1 MYLDWLIYLSCIYIY
16 STCIST
22 CTVQYIQ
29 GTCVTTYRKH
39 INIFYCEYSV
49 YYIIIYIYISFCLI
63 FSAKTDSLYIYT
75 CRPTYKHI
83 WYMYLKYVSIKHII
97 LYQCIQYIWLIKM
110 FISSFEFTEHS
121 KLKNFLTVV
130 EVLAT
135 IGSIKTYCSKTYCIN
150 FMVNISVLK
159 DIYNTKF

>member
-1 MYLDWLIYLSCIYIY
+1 MIHVFKVCKYQTYYTVPVYTVYLID
-16 STCIST
+16 
-22 CTVQYIQ
+22 
-29 GTCVTTYRKH
+29 
-39 INIFYCEYSV
+39 
-49 YYIIIYIYISFCLI
+49 
-63 FSAKTDSLYIYT
+63 
-75 CRPTYKHI
+75 
-83 WYMYLKYVSIKHII
+83 
-97 LYQCIQYIWLIKM
+97 KM